1 MERTQSERTGWLLLE
16 VKTQTPL
23 RPPPR
28 EQLTLRTLALHRFSR
43 NIPKFSKNWLQFEMD
58 CAKVLSIGDKA
69 AYLMLQNHN
78 HDGEEGDKELK
89 NVVQRLTIRDSLA
102 NFWRKRSDTQQT
114 LRKTQFGNP
123 T

>member
-1 MERTQSERTGWLLLE
+1 
-16 VKTQTPL
+16 
-23 RPPPR
+23 
-28 EQLTLRTLALHRFSR
+28 
-43 NIPKFSKNWLQFEMD
+43 
-58 CAKVLSIGDKA
+58 
-69 AYLMLQNHN
+69 MLQNHN